1 MIKEYYKF
9 IKNYFSLSQT
19 KVSYFIGMLFTAIGY
34 KGFLILNTL
43 FASWIIKYATENNLE
58 MTYSSLG
65 FLVVSYLMYKL
76 FYYIN
81 IKIYGKNMNYCY
93 CRLQTRLLNKLVTI
107 DDNFTNHISKGK
119 LINSINSDVIDIGD
133 MCDQVSELL
142 TTILQIVSVCVIIA
156 IYNIYLVLIFL
167 VYSFLY
173 IWIRNYTDRKSSIYL
188 KKQKHEIDRYS
199 SLFSQ
204 ILSGLQ
210 EIKTFSMLPKLK
222 SKLNEIKNKYSKS
235 YIMKRKY
242 MTIRDNDIRFMTH
255 GFKLLLYII
264 LLLLMT
270 AGKIKID
277 VLVLVISYFE
287 TIVTYLDKL
296 ISSTSTIREVNVSV
310 ERVNSILNYKVND
323 EITYGNV
330 YNDNIDGIVEFDNV
344 KFGYNSK
351 EIIKGINL
359 KIESHSLTAIV
370 GQSGTGKTSIIN
382 LLLRLYKPTSGKILI
397 DNVDIFDYSKEI
409 YKSNVSVVN
418 QKPFIFNMSIRKNL
432 DFVDSNIE
440 HQIEACKKVGIHDF
454 IVSLPQGYNTILRE
468 NANNISGGQKQLIS
482 LARTLL
488 SKSEILLFDEITS
501 SLDPDTASNIDSI
514 LKDLKK
520 DHTIIMITH
529 KPELMKKADR
539 IIVLHEGKIVGD
551 GSHKELIENNEH
563 YKWLQARKSASRL
576 GVFNNE
582 EIL

>member
-9 IKNYFSLSQT
+9 VKNYLNLSQT
-19 KVSYFIGMLFTAIGY
+19 KTSYFIGMIFTAIGY
-34 KGFLILNTL
+34 KGFLLLNTL
-43 FASWIIKYATENNLE
+43 FASWIIKYATGNNLN
-58 MTYSSLG
+58 MTYISLG
-65 FLVVSYLMYKL
+65 LLVFSYLVYKL

-93 CRLQTRLLNKLVTI
+93 QSLQTRLLNKLVTI

-133 MCDQVSELL
+133 MCDQVSELI
-142 TTILQIVSVCVIIA
+142 TTILQVIAVCIIVA
-156 IYNIYLVLIFL
+156 LYNIYLAIIFL
-167 VYSFLY
+167 IYSLLY
-173 IWIRNYTDRKSSIYL
+173 IGIRNYTDRESSIYL
-188 KKQKHEIDRYS
+188 RKQKHEVDRYS

-210 EIKTFSMLPKLK
+210 EIKTFDMLPKLK

-235 YIMKRKY
+235 YIMKREY
-242 MTIRDNDIRFMTH
+242 LTIRDNDIRFMTH
-255 GFKLLLYII
+255 GFKILLYII
-264 LLLLMT
+264 LLLFM
-270 AGKIKID
+270 ASGKIKID
-277 VLVLVISYFE
+277 VLILVIGYFE
-287 TIVTYLDKL
+287 TTITYLDRL
-296 ISSTSTIREVNVSV
+296 IDSTSTIREVNVSV
-310 ERVNSILNYKVND
+310 ERVNSILNYKVNN
-323 EITYGNV
+323 EITYGNI
-330 YNDNIDGIVEFDNV
+330 YNDNINGIIEFDNV

-359 KIESHSLTAIV
+359 KIESNSLTAIV

-397 DNVDIFDYSKEI
+397 DDVDIFDYSKEV

-440 HQIEACKKVGIHDF
+440 HQIEACKRVGIHDF

-551 GSHKELIENNEH
+551 GKHKDLLENNEH
-563 YKWLQARKSASRL
+563 YRWLQARKSASKL
-576 GVFNNE
+576 GVFDND

>member
-65 FLVVSYLMYKL
+65 FLVFSYLMYKL

-188 KKQKHEIDRYS
+188 KRQKHEIDRYS

-330 YNDNIDGIVEFDNV
+330 YKDNIDGIVEFDNV

-501 SLDPDTASNIDSI
+501 SLDPDTASHIDLI